1 MQTREFITRKYIM
14 RLPMILM
21 SILIGFFDVRS
32 MGFEGFSPLFYACYI
47 YFFCGVLIGI
57 ELTGRRGLIIPGL
70 IIMTLVLLL
79 ISRDKVLTVNIL
91 AALAVLVFILF
102 ILMDRIQRWAF
113 PVFVLLNIVNF
124 FYTGTEN
131 RLLVISLVVGA
142 LYSLAGIFRRDTD
155 YRYIVMLALL
165 LVVLLPIHKEPIKW
179 TFLRNTIGKFV
190 GDITDYL
197 DYYLDGW
204 FGSENAYSGYSG
216 VGSLDGSVESD
227 SKTDLK
233 FKKIGDCKTLY
244 LKGSDFSKITK
255 DGFKGKERIT
265 PDYNVWYVTFFNA
278 LMNADVKRNEAV
290 CFIKVE
296 SAEVKYDHLRT
307 EDIIYPGNLLNIKE
321 SLENGPGKKVG
332 RGFEYKLQYLIIDY
346 ASPYYLNVVQSISDN
361 KKYHSYEEIT
371 KYTYE
376 ILKIKTASFMSKEKY
391 DGIVERLK
399 NGSYEAEL
407 TPYLDTSMSNERVQS
422 LSQELT
428 KDCKNNYEKAKVIE
442 DYLRTYNY
450 DTSVDLRDSDNYI
463 DSFLFEEKRGY
474 CVHFASAMVLLLRD
488 AGVPARYVT
497 GYLYEVEDKKENV
510 MSSDAHAWVEAYI
523 DGVGWMNFEPTASVV
538 AAESWGLVASDDSVE
553 TEKKEEAES
562 VEEETK
568 EKEALDYEKLKE
580 RYSQKPSDDQSEERG
595 KDKEKIEILKR
606 ILMYVLYFVMAAA
619 LLIIITI
626 VTRKLWFHLL
636 TPERKLRELVKRR
649 CRSIEKQIESE
660 DDIKELQRNDS
671 SLFDYLKFVPDDEKD
686 STSQLFELYYKARFR
701 GDAISESE
709 IKSLLKGA

>member
-1 MQTREFITRKYIM
+1 
-14 RLPMILM
+14 
-21 SILIGFFDVRS
+21 
-32 MGFEGFSPLFYACYI
+32 
-47 YFFCGVLIGI
+47 
-57 ELTGRRGLIIPGL
+57 
-70 IIMTLVLLL
+70 
-79 ISRDKVLTVNIL
+79 
-91 AALAVLVFILF
+91 
-102 ILMDRIQRWAF
+102 
-113 PVFVLLNIVNF
+113 
-124 FYTGTEN
+124 
-131 RLLVISLVVGA
+131 
-142 LYSLAGIFRRDTD
+142 
-155 YRYIVMLALL
+155 
-165 LVVLLPIHKEPIKW
+165 
-179 TFLRNTIGKFV
+179 
-190 GDITDYL
+190 
-197 DYYLDGW
+197 
-204 FGSENAYSGYSG
+204 
-216 VGSLDGSVESD
+216 
-227 SKTDLK
+227 
-233 FKKIGDCKTLY
+233 
-244 LKGSDFSKITK
+244 
-255 DGFKGKERIT
+255 
-265 PDYNVWYVTFFNA
+265 
-278 LMNADVKRNEAV
+278 MNADVKRNEAV

-346 ASPYYLNVVQSISDN
+346 ASPYYLNVVQSISDD

-407 TPYLDTSMSNERVQS
+407 TPYLDTSMSNDRVQG

-580 RYSQKPSDDQSEERG
+580 RYSQEPSGNQSEEDS
-595 KDKEKIEILKR
+595 KDKEKFEILKR

-686 STSQLFELYYKARFR
+686 STSRLFELYYKARFR